1 MKEILALK
9 HLYPEDCG
17 SFVDSTLN
25 YLIAHPDGLV
35 GEDSIV
41 KYHCLSED
49 NEHIND
55 LVESDSTFCL
65 KKHPLSDTLL
75 LKRDHSIYYQIQ
87 GQLKVTRR

>member
-9 HLYPEDCG
+9 HLYSEDCG

-55 LVESDSTFCL
+55 LAESDSTFCL

-75 LKRDHSIYYQIQ
+75 LKRNHSIYYQIQ